1 MRRAGLILALAA
13 ALVALPVAVAL
24 GADKTVAAKSSPD
37 VFDPAQVT
45 VNVGDTVTWNSDGG
59 TPHNVRF
66 ANGTRVGGDP
76 VTHSPTATTW
86 SDSFTFN
93 KAGTFKY
100 WCEEHSDGNFGMV
113 GRVVVKDPN
122 GDTTAPK
129 VTNLRANPAAF
140 CTNKSQTCEKRGT
153 KIKFTLSEA
162 AKVTG
167 QIKRKNTN
175 KPFRT
180 IFKDRQKPK
189 GKNTIAYS
197 GKDLKPGAYTLRV
210 RGKDA
215 AGNTGKYVKT
225 TVTVVKNG

>member
-1 MRRAGLILALAA
+1 MRRAGLILALVA
-13 ALVALPVAVAL
+13 ALAALPGAVAL
-24 GADKTVAAKSSPD
+24 GADKNVAAKSSPD

-45 VNVGDTVTWNSDGG
+45 INVGDTVTWNSDGG
-59 TPHNVRF
+59 TPHNVHF
-66 ANGTRVGGDP
+66 ANGTKLGGDP

-86 SDSFTFN
+86 SDDFTFN

-100 WCEEHSDGNFGMV
+100 WCDEHSDGTFGMV
-113 GRVVVKDPN
+113 GRVVVKDPS
-122 GDTTAPK
+122 DTTAPK
-129 VTNLRANPAAF
+129 VTNLRAKPAAF
-140 CTNKSQTCEKRGT
+140 CTNKSQTCDKRGT

-180 IFKDRQKPK
+180 IFKDRQKPA

-225 TVTVVKNG
+225 TLTVVKNG